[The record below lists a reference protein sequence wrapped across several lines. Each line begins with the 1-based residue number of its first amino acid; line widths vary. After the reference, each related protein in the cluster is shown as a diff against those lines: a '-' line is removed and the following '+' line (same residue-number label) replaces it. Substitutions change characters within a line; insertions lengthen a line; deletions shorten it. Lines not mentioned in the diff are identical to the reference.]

1 MKIKKEENIFI
12 KYLGRN
18 KTYNYERIMEYNVV
32 QSYFNNGL
40 ETLVIWFDD
49 GEEIR
54 VTEEYENFSDFFK
67 ILNEKAYSSY
77 M

>member
-1 MKIKKEENIFI
+1 
-12 KYLGRN
+12 
-18 KTYNYERIMEYNVV
+18 MEYNVV
-32 QSYFNNGL
+32 QSYFNNKL
-40 ETLVIWFDD
+40 ETLIIWFDD

-67 ILNEKAYSSY
+67 ILNDKAYSSY